1 LIKPCGKSR
10 AKGEGTMQIKQ
21 ISVFLENNAGRLGE
35 VTKVLANANINIR
48 AISIA
53 DTADFGILRLIV
65 DKNDEAIEALT
76 KGGFTTRLS
85 DVAAVEIG
93 DTPGS
98 LAKVMELFQ
107 KSNVNIEYLYAS
119 LEGKEGKAVVIF
131 KLENL
136 EQGLKIVTDNGLS
149 MVDKF

>member
-1 LIKPCGKSR
+1 
-10 AKGEGTMQIKQ
+10 MQIKQ

-35 VTKVLANANINIR
+35 VTRVLADANINIR

-65 DKNDEAIEALT
+65 DKSDDAIAALT
-76 KGGFTTRLS
+76 AGGFTTRLS
-85 DVAAVEIG
+85 DVVAVEIG

-98 LAKVMELFQ
+98 LARVMELFQ
-107 KSNVNIEYLYAS
+107 RSNVNIEYLYAS
-119 LEGKEGKAVVIF
+119 LEGTAGKAVVIF

-136 EQGLKIVTDNGLS
+136 EQGLKIVANNGLS